1 MVYIC
6 FIVNRKKKILNSP
19 FTKKNYI
26 IMLNSLFSNIPLIIQ
41 DTASVEGD
49 MGMLWMLLSGIL
61 VFFMQAGF
69 TLVESG
75 MTRSKNAVNIAM
87 KNLLDICVGSL
98 TYWFVGYSLM
108 YGATSNGWLFWSGLF
123 QGDGSDLF
131 FQTMFAATAAT
142 IVSGAIAGR
151 TKYST
156 YAIFTVVMTAIIYPI
171 AGGWQWKGDNNAVIE
186 ATDGLEKIGGWLA
199 NAGFI
204 DFAGSSIVHAVG
216 GFAALVAA
224 FMVGPRIGKYVDGK
238 VVPMPGHNQILATLG
253 VFILW
258 LGWFGFN
265 GGSQGAWGG
274 KAAVSASAVVVVTNL
289 AAAAGAMGA
298 LITTWIW
305 YGKPNLA
312 QTLNGALAG
321 LVSITAGCGNMTEGG
336 AVLAGLIGGIIVVFS
351 IEIIEKK
358 LKIDDAI
365 GAASVHGVA
374 GFWGTIVIGLWGV
387 DGDGPIGLINA
398 GETKQIVAQLTGAVA
413 YMVWAIFLSFIVFGI
428 LKYTIGLR
436 VTEAEELE
444 GLDVSE
450 HGTLAYPG
458 KRTRE

>member
-1 MVYIC
+1 MSQLI
-6 FIVNRKKKILNSP
+6 NNL
-19 FTKKNYI
+19 
-26 IMLNSLFSNIPLIIQ
+26 PLVIQ
-41 DTASVEGD
+41 DAAAVESLAGAIKDD

-87 KNLLDICVGSL
+87 KNLLDIAVGSL

-108 YGATSNGWLFWSGLF
+108 YGDTSNGWFFWSGIM
-123 QGDGSDLF
+123 QGEGADLF

-156 YAIFTVVMTAIIYPI
+156 YVIFSIVMTAIIYPI
-171 AGGWQWKGDNNAVIE
+171 AGGWQWQGS
-186 ATDGLEKIGGWLA
+186 GWLTEL
-199 NAGFI
+199 GFI

-224 FMVGPRIGKYVDGK
+224 YLVGPRIGKYVNGK
-238 VVPMPGHNQILATLG
+238 VMPIPGHNQILATLG

-265 GGSQGAWGG
+265 GGSQLAWGG
-274 KAAVSASAVVVVTNL
+274 DDAVAASTVVLITNL
-289 AAAAGAMGA
+289 AAAAGALGA

-305 YGKPNLA
+305 YGKPHLA
-312 QTLNGALAG
+312 QSLNGALAG
-321 LVSITAGCGNMTEGG
+321 LESITAGCGNMSAGG

-351 IEIIEKK
+351 IEFIEKK

-365 GAASVHGVA
+365 GAASVHGVV
-374 GFWGTIVIGLWGV
+374 GFWGTIVIGLWGI
-387 DGDGPIGLINA
+387 DGDGPIGLFNGGGSA
-398 GETKQIVAQLTGAVA
+398 QLVSQLTGGLA
-413 YMVWAIFLSFIVFGI
+413 YAVWAVVLSFVVFGI
-428 LKYTIGLR
+428 LKKTVGLR
-436 VTEAEELE
+436 VTEEEE
-444 GLDVSE
+444 VAGLDISE
-450 HGTLAYPG
+450 HGSIAYPG
-458 KRTRE
+458 KRERGQD

>member
-1 MVYIC
+1 M
-6 FIVNRKKKILNSP
+6 FNLLFLN
-19 FTKKNYI
+19 T
-26 IMLNSLFSNIPLIIQ
+26 PLIIQ

-98 TYWFVGYSLM
+98 TYWLVGYSLM
-108 YGATSNGWLFWSGLF
+108 YGATENGWLFWSGLV
-123 QGDGSDLF
+123 QGDGADLF

-156 YAIFTVVMTAIIYPI
+156 YAIFTVVMTALIYPI
-171 AGGWQWKGDNNAVIE
+171 AGGWEWN
-186 ATDGLEKIGGWLA
+186 GGWL
-199 NAGFI
+199 NDVDGYFFNVEFI
-204 DFAGSSIVHAVG
+204 DFAGSSIVHGVG

-224 FMVGPRIGKYVDGK
+224 YMVGPRIGKFVDGK
-238 VVPMPGHNQILATLG
+238 VIPMPGHNQILATLG

-265 GGSQGAWGG
+265 GGSQLAWGG
-274 KAAVSASAVVVVTNL
+274 DDAVAASAVVVVTNL
-289 AAAAGAMGA
+289 AAAAGALGA

-321 LVSITAGCGNMTEGG
+321 LVSITAGCGNMSEAG
-336 AVLAGLIGGIIVVFS
+336 AVLAGLIGGVLVVFS
-351 IEIIEKK
+351 IEFIEKK

-365 GAASVHGVA
+365 GASAVHGVV
-374 GFWGTIVIGLWGV
+374 GVWGTIVIGLWGV
-387 DGDGPIGLINA
+387 SGSDPIGLFNGANA
-398 GETKQIVAQLTGAVA
+398 DQLISQIIGALS
-413 YMVWAIFLSFIVFGI
+413 YSVWAAAMAFIFFYTLD
-428 LKYTIGLR
+428 KTIGLR
-436 VTEAEELE
+436 VSKKEEEE
-444 GLDVSE
+444 GLDIAE
-450 HGTLAYPG
+450 HGISAYSG
-458 KRTRE
+458 KRNR

>member
-1 MVYIC
+1 
-6 FIVNRKKKILNSP
+6 
-19 FTKKNYI
+19 
-26 IMLNSLFSNIPLIIQ
+26 MLHTLFSHFPLVIQ
-41 DTASVEGD
+41 DTAAIEGD

-108 YGATSNGWLFWSGLF
+108 YGDSSNGWFFWSGIL
-123 QGDGSDLF
+123 QGDGADLF

-156 YAIFTVVMTAIIYPI
+156 YAIFTVVMTALVYPI
-171 AGGWQWKGDNNAVIE
+171 AGGWEWN
-186 ATDGLEKIGGWLA
+186 GGWLNTA
-199 NAGFI
+199 FEAEFI
-204 DFAGSSIVHAVG
+204 DFAGSSIVHGVG

-224 FMVGPRIGKYVDGK
+224 YMVGPRIGKFVDGK
-238 VVPMPGHNQILATLG
+238 VVPIPGHNQILSTLG

-265 GGSQGAWGG
+265 GGSQLAWGG
-274 KAAVSASAVVVVTNL
+274 DDAVGASAVVVVTNL
-289 AAAAGAMGA
+289 AAAAGALGA

-336 AVLAGLIGGIIVVFS
+336 AVLAGLIGGVIVVFS
-351 IEIIEKK
+351 IEFIEKK

-387 DGDGPIGLINA
+387 SGEDAIGLFNGGGSA
-398 GETKQIVAQLTGAVA
+398 QFVAQLVGALS
-413 YMVWAIFLSFIVFGI
+413 YMLWAVVLSFVVFGI
-428 LKYTIGLR
+428 LKATIGLR
-436 VTEAEELE
+436 VTEEEE
-444 GLDVSE
+444 IAGLDVSE
-450 HGTLAYPG
+450 HGSLAYPG

>member
-1 MVYIC
+1 MSHLI
-6 FIVNRKKKILNSP
+6 NNL
-19 FTKKNYI
+19 
-26 IMLNSLFSNIPLIIQ
+26 PLVIQ
-41 DTASVEGD
+41 DAAAVESLAGAIKDD

-87 KNLLDICVGSL
+87 KNLLDIAVGSL

-108 YGATSNGWLFWSGLF
+108 YGDTSNGWFFWSGIM
-123 QGDGSDLF
+123 QGEGADLF

-156 YAIFTVVMTAIIYPI
+156 YVIFSIVMTAIIYPI
-171 AGGWQWKGDNNAVIE
+171 AGGWQWQGS
-186 ATDGLEKIGGWLA
+186 GWLTEL
-199 NAGFI
+199 GFI

-224 FMVGPRIGKYVDGK
+224 YLVGPRIGKFVDGK
-238 VVPMPGHNQILATLG
+238 VMPIPGHNQILATLG

-265 GGSQGAWGG
+265 GGSQLAWGG
-274 KAAVSASAVVVVTNL
+274 DDAVAASTVVLITNL
-289 AAAAGAMGA
+289 AAAAGALGA
-298 LITTWIW
+298 LVTTWIW
-305 YGKPNLA
+305 YGKPHLA
-312 QTLNGALAG
+312 QSLNGALAG
-321 LVSITAGCGNMTEGG
+321 LVSITAGCGNMTASG
-336 AVLAGLIGGIIVVFS
+336 AVLAGLIGGVIVVFS
-351 IEIIEKK
+351 IEFIEKK

-365 GAASVHGVA
+365 GAASVHGIV

-387 DGDGPIGLINA
+387 DGDTKIGLFNGGVTDQLI
-398 GETKQIVAQLTGAVA
+398 AQLTGGLA
-413 YMVWAIFLSFIVFGI
+413 YAVWAVVLSFIVFGI
-428 LKYTIGLR
+428 LKKTVGLR
-436 VTEAEELE
+436 VTEEEE
-444 GLDVSE
+444 VAGLDISE
-450 HGTLAYPG
+450 HGSIAYPG
-458 KRTRE
+458 KRERGQE

>member
-1 MVYIC
+1 
-6 FIVNRKKKILNSP
+6 
-19 FTKKNYI
+19 
-26 IMLNSLFSNIPLIIQ
+26 
-41 DTASVEGD
+41 
-49 MGMLWMLLSGIL
+49 
-61 VFFMQAGF
+61 MQAGF

-108 YGATSNGWLFWSGLF
+108 YGDSSNGWFFWSGIL
-123 QGDGSDLF
+123 QGDGADLF

-156 YAIFTVVMTAIIYPI
+156 YAIFTVVMTAFVYPI
-171 AGGWQWKGDNNAVIE
+171 AGGWEWN
-186 ATDGLEKIGGWLA
+186 GGWLNTA
-199 NAGFI
+199 FEAEFI
-204 DFAGSSIVHAVG
+204 DFAGSSIVHGVG

-224 FMVGPRIGKYVDGK
+224 FMVGPRIGKFVDGK
-238 VVPMPGHNQILATLG
+238 VVPIPGHNQILTTLG

-265 GGSQGAWGG
+265 GGSQLAWGG
-274 KAAVSASAVVVVTNL
+274 DDAIGASAVVVVTNL
-289 AAAAGAMGA
+289 AAAAGALGA

-351 IEIIEKK
+351 IEFIEKK

-387 DGDGPIGLINA
+387 SGEEAIGLFNGGGSA
-398 GETKQIVAQLTGAVA
+398 QFVAQLVGALS
-413 YMVWAIFLSFIVFGI
+413 YMLWAVVLSFVVFGI
-428 LKYTIGLR
+428 LKATIGLR
-436 VTEAEELE
+436 VTEEEE
-444 GLDVSE
+444 IAGLDVSE
-450 HGTLAYPG
+450 HGSIAYPG

>member
-1 MVYIC
+1 MIDNLLTLLPNLIATQEV
-6 FIVNRKKKILNSP
+6 VAAS
-19 FTKKNYI
+19 TKDIEEAVSAIN
-26 IMLNSLFSNIPLIIQ
+26 
-41 DTASVEGD
+41 GD

-69 TLVESG
+69 TLVETG
-75 MTRSKNAVNIAM
+75 MTRSKNAANIAM

-98 TYWFVGYSLM
+98 TYWLVGYSLM
-108 YGATSNGWLFWSGLF
+108 YGDTTNGWFFWSGLM
-123 QGDGSDLF
+123 QGEGADLF

-156 YAIFTVVMTAIIYPI
+156 YIIFSIVMTALIYPI
-171 AGGWQWKGDNNAVIE
+171 AGGWQWQGS
-186 ATDGLEKIGGWLA
+186 GWLTEL
-199 NAGFI
+199 GFI
-204 DFAGSSIVHAVG
+204 DFAGSSIVHSVG
-216 GFAALVAA
+216 GWAALVAA

-238 VVPMPGHNQILATLG
+238 VFSIPGHNQILATLG

-265 GGSQGAWGG
+265 GGSQLAWGG
-274 KAAVSASAVVVVTNL
+274 ADAIGASTVVLITNL
-289 AAAAGAMGA
+289 AAAAGALGA

-305 YGKPNLA
+305 YGKPNLP

-321 LVSITAGCGNMTEGG
+321 LVSITAGCGNMSAPG

-351 IEIIEKK
+351 IEFIEKK

-374 GFWGTIVIGLWGV
+374 GAWGTLVIGLWGI
-387 DGDGPIGLINA
+387 DGDAGIGLFNGGGIS
-398 GETKQIVAQLTGAVA
+398 QLGTQAIGVLA
-413 YMVWAIFLSFIVFGI
+413 YAAWAIGLSFIVFKI
-428 LKYTIGLR
+428 LKSTMGLR
-436 VTEAEELE
+436 VTKEEE
-444 GLDVSE
+444 EIGLDLSE
-450 HGTLAYPG
+450 HGEIAYPG
-458 KRTRE
+458 KRERG

>member
-1 MVYIC
+1 M
-6 FIVNRKKKILNSP
+6 LHTL
-19 FTKKNYI
+19 FTH
-26 IMLNSLFSNIPLIIQ
+26 LPLVIQ
-41 DTASVEGD
+41 DTAAIEGD

-108 YGATSNGWLFWSGLF
+108 YGDSSNGWFFWSGIL
-123 QGDGSDLF
+123 QGDGADLF

-156 YAIFTVVMTAIIYPI
+156 YAIFTVVMTAFVYPI
-171 AGGWQWKGDNNAVIE
+171 AGGWEWN
-186 ATDGLEKIGGWLA
+186 GGWLNTA
-199 NAGFI
+199 FEAEFI
-204 DFAGSSIVHAVG
+204 DFAGSSIVHGVG

-224 FMVGPRIGKYVDGK
+224 YMVGPRIGKYIDGK
-238 VVPMPGHNQILATLG
+238 VVPIPGHNQILSTLG

-265 GGSQGAWGG
+265 GGSQLAWGG
-274 KAAVSASAVVVVTNL
+274 DDAVGASAVVVVTNL
-289 AAAAGAMGA
+289 AAAAGALGA

-336 AVLAGLIGGIIVVFS
+336 AVLAGLIGGVIVVFS
-351 IEIIEKK
+351 IEFIEKK

-387 DGDGPIGLINA
+387 SGEEAIGLFNGGGSA
-398 GETKQIVAQLTGAVA
+398 QFVAQLVGALS
-413 YMVWAIFLSFIVFGI
+413 YMLWAVVLSFVVFGI
-428 LKYTIGLR
+428 LKATIGLR
-436 VTEAEELE
+436 VTEEEE
-444 GLDVSE
+444 IAGLDVSE
-450 HGTLAYPG
+450 HGSLAYPG

>member
-1 MVYIC
+1 MSHLI
-6 FIVNRKKKILNSP
+6 NNL
-19 FTKKNYI
+19 
-26 IMLNSLFSNIPLIIQ
+26 PLVIQ
-41 DTASVEGD
+41 DAAAVESLAGAIKDD

-87 KNLLDICVGSL
+87 KNLLDIAVGSL

-108 YGATSNGWLFWSGLF
+108 YGDTSNGWFFWSGIM
-123 QGDGSDLF
+123 QGEGADLF

-156 YAIFTVVMTAIIYPI
+156 YVIFSIVMTAIIYPI
-171 AGGWQWKGDNNAVIE
+171 AGGWQWQGS
-186 ATDGLEKIGGWLA
+186 GWLTEL
-199 NAGFI
+199 GFI

-224 FMVGPRIGKYVDGK
+224 YLVGPRIGKFVDGK
-238 VVPMPGHNQILATLG
+238 VMPIPGHNQILATLG

-265 GGSQGAWGG
+265 GGSQLAWGG
-274 KAAVSASAVVVVTNL
+274 DDAVGASKVVLITNL
-289 AAAAGAMGA
+289 AAAAGALGA

-305 YGKPNLA
+305 YGKPHLA
-312 QTLNGALAG
+312 QSLNGALAG
-321 LVSITAGCGNMTEGG
+321 LVSITAGCGNMTAGG

-365 GAASVHGVA
+365 GAASVHGVV

-387 DGDGPIGLINA
+387 DGDTGLGLFNGGGADQLI
-398 GETKQIVAQLTGAVA
+398 AQLTGGVA
-413 YMVWAIFLSFIVFGI
+413 YAVWAVVLSFIVFGI
-428 LKYTIGLR
+428 LKKTVGLR
-436 VTEAEELE
+436 VTEEEE
-444 GLDVSE
+444 VAGLDISE
-450 HGTLAYPG
+450 HGTIAYPG
-458 KRTRE
+458 KRERG

>member
-1 MVYIC
+1 MNFLTIAQDATTLDLAEE
-6 FIVNRKKKILNSP
+6 IAKIN
-19 FTKKNYI
+19 
-26 IMLNSLFSNIPLIIQ
+26 
-41 DTASVEGD
+41 GD

-98 TYWFVGYSLM
+98 SFWIVGYSLM
-108 YGATSNGWLFWSGLF
+108 YGDTSNGYFFWSGLF
-123 QGDGSDLF
+123 QGEGADLF

-151 TKYST
+151 TKYTT
-156 YAIFTVVMTAIIYPI
+156 YIIFSVIMTAIIYPI
-171 AGGWQWKGDNNAVIE
+171 SGGWQWQGD
-186 ATDGLEKIGGWLA
+186 GWLT
-199 NAGFI
+199 NLGFI
-204 DFAGSSIVHAVG
+204 DFAGSSIVHSVG
-216 GFAALVAA
+216 GWAALVAA
-224 FMVGPRIGKYVDGK
+224 YMVGPRIGKYVNGK
-238 VVPMPGHNQILATLG
+238 VCAIPGHNQILATLG

-265 GGSQGAWGG
+265 GGSQLAWGG
-274 KAAVSASAVVVVTNL
+274 ADAIGASNVVLITNL
-289 AAAAGAMGA
+289 AAAAGGLGA

-321 LVSITAGCGNMTEGG
+321 LVSITAGCGNMTAGG
-336 AVLAGLIGGIIVVFS
+336 AVLAGLIGGILVVFS
-351 IEIIEKK
+351 IEFIEKK

-374 GFWGTIVIGLWGV
+374 GAWGTLVIGLWGV
-387 DGDGPIGLINA
+387 DGDTAIGLFN
-398 GETKQIVAQLTGAVA
+398 GGGSAQLGAQAIGVLA
-413 YMVWAIFLSFIVFGI
+413 YAVWAVVLSFIVFGI
-428 LKYTIGLR
+428 LKATMGLR
-436 VTEAEELE
+436 VSEEVEIE
-444 GLDVSE
+444 GLDISE
-450 HGTLAYPG
+450 HGSIAYPG
-458 KRTRE
+458 KRMREIDEDK

>member
-1 MVYIC
+1 
-6 FIVNRKKKILNSP
+6 
-19 FTKKNYI
+19 
-26 IMLNSLFSNIPLIIQ
+26 MLHTLFSHLPLVIQ
-41 DTASVEGD
+41 DTAAVEGD

-108 YGATSNGWLFWSGLF
+108 YGDSSNGWFFWSGIL
-123 QGDGSDLF
+123 QGDGADLF

-156 YAIFTVVMTAIIYPI
+156 YAIFTVVMTALVYPI
-171 AGGWQWKGDNNAVIE
+171 AGGWEWN
-186 ATDGLEKIGGWLA
+186 GGWLNTA
-199 NAGFI
+199 FEAEFI
-204 DFAGSSIVHAVG
+204 DFAGSSIVHGVG

-224 FMVGPRIGKYVDGK
+224 YMVGPRIGKYVDGK
-238 VVPMPGHNQILATLG
+238 VVPIPGHNQILSTLG

-265 GGSQGAWGG
+265 GGSQLAWGG
-274 KAAVSASAVVVVTNL
+274 DDAVGASAVVVVTNL
-289 AAAAGAMGA
+289 AAAAGALGA

-336 AVLAGLIGGIIVVFS
+336 AVLAGLIGGVIVVFS
-351 IEIIEKK
+351 IEFIEKK

-387 DGDGPIGLINA
+387 SGEETIGLFNGGGSA
-398 GETKQIVAQLTGAVA
+398 QFVAQLVGALS
-413 YMVWAIFLSFIVFGI
+413 YMLWAVVLSFVVFGI
-428 LKYTIGLR
+428 LKATIGLR
-436 VTEAEELE
+436 VTEEEE
-444 GLDVSE
+444 IAGLDVSE
-450 HGTLAYPG
+450 HGSLAYPG